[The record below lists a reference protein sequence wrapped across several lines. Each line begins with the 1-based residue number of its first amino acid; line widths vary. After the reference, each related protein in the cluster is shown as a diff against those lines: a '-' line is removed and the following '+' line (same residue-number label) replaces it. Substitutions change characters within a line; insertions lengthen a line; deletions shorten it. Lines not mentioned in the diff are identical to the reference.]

1 MTAIGYV
8 LAVALGMLMGMLIM
22 ALAAANVMEE
32 DRNDPH

>member
-32 DRNDPH
+32 DRND

>member
-32 DRNDPH
+32 ERYD

>member
-22 ALAAANVMEE
+22 ALAAANVMED
-32 DRNDPH
+32 DRYE